1 VQLVML
7 RTARGSPDGAQVLTY
22 EADREYEVPDSLA
35 RVFLAEGWARRA
47 DEEAAV
53 AEPPAVEPPVAEPDE
68 AVKPKRRRG

>member
-1 VQLVML
+1 ML

-47 DEEAAV
+47 DEAPV
-53 AEPPAVEPPVAEPDE
+53 AEPPEGET
-68 AVKPKRRRG
+68 VKPKRRRG